1 MEEKKQPMPPQHPA
15 HVLAKMEKSKQQKG
29 KLKWLLP
36 VAALV
41 TVLVVALGIWIGS
54 NSGPSYP
61 SEPLPPDAWKTNILR
76 SDEIPLDSDGYW
88 VTGCNV
94 YSVFGSDYQR
104 NQISA
109 VTFLDTLSG
118 APADAWDV
126 SEAGDG
132 SVMAWV
138 EPKGKLYRLTIA
150 GNGGVRAGTSCVD
163 LFAGYEKM
171 TRISFGGNFHTDA
184 VQDMSN
190 MFFACD
196 SLTSLDLS
204 SFDTAAVQD
213 MNGMFTNCESLTSLD
228 LRSFDTAAVQDMN
241 YMFSWCESLT
251 SLNLSS
257 FDTAAVKDMSYMF
270 YHCCSL
276 TSLDLSSFDTAAVQD
291 MSNMFYWCEAL
302 TSLDLSEKFV
312 TTNADTGDMFCACP
326 AGEKYPHL
334 LNN

>member
-15 HVLAKMEKSKQQKG
+15 HVLEKMEKRRQQKG

-36 VAALV
+36 VAVLV
-41 TVLVVALGIWIGS
+41 TVLVVALGIWISS
-54 NSGPSYP
+54 NSDQSDP
-61 SEPLPPDAWKTNILR
+61 SEPLEHWAANTLR
-76 SDEIPLDSDGYW
+76 SDEIPFDFFDPNAKYFVL
-88 VTGCNV
+88 
-94 YSVFGSDYQR
+94 GSNYQR
-104 NQISA
+104 QKISA

-138 EPKGKLYRLTIA
+138 EPDGELYQLTIA
-150 GNGGVRAGTSCVD
+150 GEGFVRAGVSCRD
-163 LFAGYEKM
+163 LFSGYENM

-190 MFFACD
+190 MFHNCKALTSLDLSSFDTAAVQDMSWMFYGCEALTSLD
-196 SLTSLDLS
+196 LSSFDTAAVQDMSWMFYGCCALTSLELGSFDTAAVQDMSDMFSGCEALTSLDLS

-213 MNGMFTNCESLTSLD
+213 MNCMFLACGS
-228 LRSFDTAAVQDMN
+228 
-241 YMFSWCESLT
+241 
-251 SLNLSS
+251 
-257 FDTAAVKDMSYMF
+257 
-270 YHCCSL
+270 
-276 TSLDLSSFDTAAVQD
+276 
-291 MSNMFYWCEAL
+291 L

-312 TTNADTGDMFCACP
+312 TTNAYTSDDMFFLCP
-326 AGEKYPHL
+326 AGEKYQHL

>member
-15 HVLAKMEKSKQQKG
+15 RVLEKMEKRRQQKK

-41 TVLVVALGIWIGS
+41 TVLVVALGIWIGIG
-54 NSGPSYP
+54 N
-61 SEPLPPDAWKTNILR
+61 PDAWKTNILR
-76 SDEIPLDSDGYW
+76 SDEIPFDFFDQNAKYL
-88 VTGCNV
+88 
-94 YSVFGSDYQR
+94 VFGSNYQR
-104 NQISA
+104 HQISA

-138 EPKGKLYRLTIA
+138 EPDGNLYQLTIA
-150 GNGGVRAGTSCVD
+150 GEGGVSAGTSCRD
-163 LFAGYEKM
+163 LFAGYINM
-171 TRISFGGNFHTDA
+171 TLISFGGNFHTDA
-184 VQDMSN
+184 VQNMCQ
-190 MFFACD
+190 MFFYCT

-213 MNGMFTNCESLTSLD
+213 ISWMFGHC
-228 LRSFDTAAVQDMN
+228 
-241 YMFSWCESLT
+241 
-251 SLNLSS
+251 SS
-257 FDTAAVKDMSYMF
+257 
-270 YHCCSL
+270 
-276 TSLDLSSFDTAAVQD
+276 
-291 MSNMFYWCEAL
+291 L

-312 TTNADTGDMFCACP
+312 TTNADTSNMFEGCP
-326 AGEKYPHL
+326 AGEKYQHL